1 MTNFILAV
9 AQRKGGVGKTTVS
22 VSLAAE
28 IARRGYDVALIDGD
42 PQGSACHWA
51 TPGNLPFPVYDV
63 PLDHQGVPEWVRSVR
78 EVRAEM
84 LVIDT
89 APNDRS
95 LGASIAISDLVLIP
109 CTPSGLDIE
118 ATVRTLEIIDAVR
131 VRRGGAPEMIL
142 VPNRVDLRR
151 LEGQQLAEELAGF
164 GEIVSRPIGD
174 RLAFLRAFTTG
185 HPAGALAPGRG
196 ADLEIRQLADLVE
209 QTLARIAP
217 TARRDALRS
226 R

>member
-1 MTNFILAV
+1 MAIAV

-22 VSLAAE
+22 VSVAAE
-28 IARRGYDVALIDGD
+28 IARRGHNTVLIDGD
-42 PQGSACHWA
+42 PQRSACHWA
-51 TPGNLPFPVYDV
+51 EPGNLSFSVYD
-63 PLDHQGVPEWVRSVR
+63 LALEDQGVPDWVRSVR
-78 EVRAEM
+78 EVRAEI

-95 LGASIAISDLVLIP
+95 LGAAIAVADLVLIP

-131 VRRGGAPEMIL
+131 RHRNGAPQMIL

-164 GEIVSRPIGD
+164 GEVVSPPLGD
-174 RLAFLRAFTTG
+174 RLTFVRAFTTG
-185 HPAGALAPGRG
+185 QAAGELAPGAP
-196 ADLEIRQLADLVE
+196 ADLEIRRLCDLVE
-209 QTLARIAP
+209 RTLARIA
-217 TARRDALRS
+217 AAGQRAAS
-226 R
+226 SSI

>member
-1 MTNFILAV
+1 MNFIVAV

-28 IARRGYDVALIDGD
+28 ITNRGYDVALIDGD
-42 PQGSACHWA
+42 PQGSASHWA
-51 TPGNLPFPVYDV
+51 APGNLPFPVHDV
-63 PLDHQGVPEWVRSVR
+63 PLDHQDVPEWVRSVR
-78 EVRAEM
+78 QVRAEM

-118 ATVRTLEIIDAVR
+118 ATMRTLEIIDAVR
-131 VRRGGAPEMIL
+131 ARRDGAPEMIL

-151 LEGQQLAEELAGF
+151 REGQQLAEELAGF
-164 GEIVSRPIGD
+164 GEIVSPPIGD
-174 RLAFLRAFTTG
+174 RLDFLRSFTSG
-185 HPAGALAPGRG
+185 HAAGARAPGRG
-196 ADLEIRQLADLVE
+196 ADLEIRRLGDLVE
-209 QTLARIAP
+209 QTLVRIGQ
-217 TARRDALRS
+217 TVQRDALHGR
-226 R
+226 